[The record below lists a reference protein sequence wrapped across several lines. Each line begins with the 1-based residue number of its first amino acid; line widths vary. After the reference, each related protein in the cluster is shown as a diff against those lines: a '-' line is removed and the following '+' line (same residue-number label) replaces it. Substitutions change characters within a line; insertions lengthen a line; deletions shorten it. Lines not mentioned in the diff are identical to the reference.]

1 MTLSAREITPL
12 AGSGNG
18 EHAGEP
24 VVVAVVGGFH
34 SWRFEG
40 ARPGEGDMTFEG
52 VIVAARAR
60 RGPWRRWAGA
70 VSRRSHVKRHVLRAV
85 LRGERTAPL
94 SVECCAAGGRP
105 GASWWWEWRVV
116 G

>member
-12 AGSGNG
+12 AGSGKG
-18 EHAGEP
+18 EQAGEP

-52 VIVAARAR
+52 VVVAARAR
-60 RGPWRRWAGA
+60 RGSLAPVGG
-70 VSRRSHVKRHVLRAV
+70 RAV
-85 LRGERTAPL
+85 RAVACEMVYVESGRKRCSDARRTGRVRRERT
-94 SVECCAAGGRP
+94 
-105 GASWWWEWRVV
+105 
-116 G
+116 